1 MKKLLL
7 TILVSLMWCSISIA
21 ETKYYPNG
29 DEYTGEFKDGKRDG
43 KGKLTYHAFQIY
55 DGEFKDDKRHGQ
67 GTFMDEGLIGL
78 TYIGQWKDD
87 KKSGLGV
94 IKYKNGLKYSGYWK
108 DDKENGEGILT
119 LPNGKS
125 YVGEFKD
132 GVASFEDN
140 KPLVYDNNEIFYG
153 KYKDGKKHGQ
163 GTLVLVRGG
172 KFSGKWED
180 GKLIETD
187 PTETVYVGVGVE
199 KITTDIAKDKK
210 LGNTEGA
217 LIFNVKR
224 NSPADKAGLQ
234 TGDIILN
241 FDGKKID
248 TSEDLKKIISNSP
261 INKTVEIVIWRN
273 EKKMSGKVTLA
284 RLESLGSIYASKLLQ
299 KGHTLNRNGYLDGA
313 ILYYKKTLEADP
325 EYKPAINSLE
335 SALQEYNVKS
345 VIKLIDPVC
354 QNTSD
359 DFKIIKFCLDKHF
372 FYQKY
377 PIHPELISDF
387 IPGYA
392 DSGDIIISINLTDA
406 FGTNQYSL
414 LDKYE
419 TELKE
424 GRSVVSID
432 DPDGNGYFV
441 YNYLGSTDN
450 GAMVLMTYSSGG
462 GSGIFPEL
470 LIIKVKKR
478 LGANHDLFN
487 SEGVV
492 LDKQQVVLEKLL
504 SISLGDRTENSIA
517 INGNTVSVND
527 KSIKIPSY

>member
-29 DEYTGEFKDGKRDG
+29 DEYTGEFKDGKRHG
-43 KGKLTYHAFQIY
+43 QGKLIYRYPQTYV
-55 DGEFKDDKRHGQ
+55 GEFKDDKRHGE
-67 GTFMDEGLIGL
+67 GTFTDEGLTEF
-78 TYIGQWKDD
+78 TYTGQWKDD

-94 IKYKNGLKYSGYWK
+94 IKYKKGLKYSGEWK
-108 DDKENGEGILT
+108 DDKENGKGTLT

-125 YVGEFKD
+125 YVGEFKN

-140 KPLVYDNNEIFYG
+140 KPLVYDNSEIFYG

-163 GTLVLVRGG
+163 GTLVLVRGN

-217 LIFNVKR
+217 LIYNVKS

-234 TGDIILN
+234 TGDIILK
-241 FDGKKID
+241 FDGKKIA
-248 TSEDLKKIISNSP
+248 TSEDFKKLISNSQ
-261 INKTVEIVIWRN
+261 INKIVEIEIWRD
-273 EKKMSGKVTLA
+273 EKQMTGKITLA
-284 RLESLGSIYASKLLQ
+284 RLESLGSVYASVLLQ
-299 KGHTLNRNGYLDGA
+299 KGHTLSYNGYLDGA
-313 ILYYKKTLEADP
+313 ILYYKKTLEVDP
-325 EYKPAINSLE
+325 EYTPAINSLE
-335 SALQEYNVKS
+335 KALQELSVKTVVKS
-345 VIKLIDPVC
+345 LDPVC
-354 QNTSD
+354 QNSSE
-359 DFKIIKFCLDKHF
+359 DFETIKFCLEKHF
-372 FYQKY
+372 FYQKH

-392 DSGDIIISINLTDA
+392 DSGDIFISINLTDA
-406 FGTNQYSL
+406 FDSNQYSL

-424 GRSVVSID
+424 GRPIVSID
-432 DPDGNGYFV
+432 YPDGNGYFA
-441 YNYLGSTDN
+441 YHYLGSTDN
-450 GAMVLMTYSSGG
+450 DAMVLITYSSGG
-462 GSGIFPEL
+462 GSGVFPEL

-478 LGANHDLFN
+478 LGPNHDLFY
-487 SEGVV
+487 SKGVV
-492 LDKQQVVLEKLL
+492 FDKQQVVLEKLL
-504 SISLGDRTENSIA
+504 SISLGDRTENSIT

-527 KSIKIPSY
+527 KSINIPSH

>member
-1 MKKLLL
+1 MKKILSI
-7 TILVSLMWCSISIA
+7 ILVSLMWCSISIA
-21 ETKYYPNG
+21 ETKNYPNG
-29 DEYTGEFKDGKRDG
+29 DKYIGELKNGKRDG
-43 KGKLTYHAFQIY
+43 QGTLDYRRFQKY
-55 DGEFKDDKRHGQ
+55 VGNFKDDKRHGQ
-67 GTFMDEGLIGL
+67 GTFIDEGLTEF
-78 TYIGQWKDD
+78 TYIGEWKDD
-87 KKSGLGV
+87 KKNGLGL
-94 IKYKNGLKYSGYWK
+94 ITYKKGLKYKGVWK
-108 DDKENGEGILT
+108 DDKENGKGTLT

-125 YVGEFKD
+125 YDGDFKD
-132 GVASFEDN
+132 GVGFFGKDD
-140 KPLVYDNNEIFYG
+140 PFVYDNSETFYG

-163 GTLVLVRGG
+163 GTLILV
-172 KFSGKWED
+172 SGKKFPGIWEN
-180 GKLIETD
+180 GKL
-187 PTETVYVGVGVE
+187 TEIQE
-199 KITTDIAKDKK
+199 A
-210 LGNTEGA
+210 
-217 LIFNVKR
+217 
-224 NSPADKAGLQ
+224 S
-234 TGDIILN
+234 LN
-241 FDGKKID
+241 D
-248 TSEDLKKIISNSP
+248 S
-261 INKTVEIVIWRN
+261 V
-273 EKKMSGKVTLA
+273 
-284 RLESLGSIYASKLLQ
+284 LLQ
-299 KGHTLNRNGYLDGA
+299 KGHTLKNNGYLDGA
-313 ILYYKKTLEADP
+313 VLFYKK
-325 EYKPAINSLE
+325 SLE
-335 SALQEYNVKS
+335 VDPNFRAAKSSLETVLQELSIGKNVN
-345 VIKLIDPVC
+345 LLDPVC
-354 QNTSD
+354 QKNSD
-359 DFKIIKFCLDKHF
+359 DFEIIKFCLDKHF
-372 FYQKY
+372 FYQKH

-462 GSGIFPEL
+462 GTGIFPEL

-527 KSIKIPSY
+527 KAIKIPSY

>member
-7 TILVSLMWCSISIA
+7 TIIVSLMWCSISIA

-43 KGKLTYHAFQIY
+43 KGKLSYHAFQTY
-55 DGEFKDDKRHGQ
+55 VGEFKDDKRHGE
-67 GTFMDEGLIGL
+67 GTFTDEGLTEF
-78 TYIGQWKDD
+78 TYTGQWKDD

-94 IKYKNGLKYSGYWK
+94 IKYKKGLKYSGEWK
-108 DDKENGEGILT
+108 ADKENGKGTLT

-125 YVGEFKD
+125 YVGEFKN

-140 KPLVYDNNEIFYG
+140 KPLVYDNSEIFYG

-163 GTLVLVRGG
+163 GTLVLVRGN

-217 LIFNVKR
+217 LIYNVKS

-234 TGDIILN
+234 TGDIILK
-241 FDGKKID
+241 FDGKKIA
-248 TSEDLKKIISNSP
+248 TSEDFKKLISNSQ
-261 INKTVEIVIWRN
+261 IIKTVEIEIWRD
-273 EKKMSGKVTLA
+273 EKQMTGKITLA
-284 RLESLGSIYASKLLQ
+284 RLESLGDVYASVLLQ
-299 KGHTLNRNGYLDGA
+299 KGHTLSYNGYLDGA
-313 ILYYKKTLEADP
+313 ILYYKKTLEVDP
-325 EYKPAINSLE
+325 EYTPAINSLE
-335 SALQEYNVKS
+335 KALQELSVKTVVKS
-345 VIKLIDPVC
+345 LDPVC
-354 QNTSD
+354 QNSSE
-359 DFKIIKFCLDKHF
+359 DFETIKFCLEKHF
-372 FYQKY
+372 FYQKH

-392 DSGDIIISINLTDA
+392 DSGDIFISINLTDA
-406 FGTNQYSL
+406 FDSNQYSL

-424 GRSVVSID
+424 GRPIVSID
-432 DPDGNGYFV
+432 YPDGNGYFA
-441 YNYLGSTDN
+441 YHYLGSTDN
-450 GAMVLMTYSSGG
+450 DAMVLITYSSGG
-462 GSGIFPEL
+462 GSGVFPEL

-478 LGANHDLFN
+478 LGPNHDLFY
-487 SEGVV
+487 SKGVV
-492 LDKQQVVLEKLL
+492 FDKQQVVLEKLL
-504 SISLGDRTENSIA
+504 SISLGDRTENSIT

-527 KSIKIPSY
+527 KSINIPSH